1 MGLMATIKR
10 YSNRKLYDTEAKRY
24 ITLEGIAER
33 IRRGDEVHVI
43 DHNTGEDLTALIQA
57 QILFEQE
64 KRTGGGLPKSLLS
77 NLIQTGNSTLKNL
90 QRALTS
96 GFDWE
101 THLHADIE
109 RRVNVLIAA
118 GEWSE
123 KEGRLRLQ
131 QLLAVPPDKD
141 NQGLDTVLQ
150 RWLHHN
156 GVPTKRDID
165 ALNRQ
170 LETLMRALE
179 ENKQPRSQA

>member
-1 MGLMATIKR
+1 MALIKR
-10 YSNRKLYDTEAKRY
+10 YSNRKLYDTTAKRY

-33 IRRGDEVHVI
+33 IRRGEDVQVV
-43 DHNTGEDLTALIQA
+43 DHDTGEDLTALIQA

-64 KRTGGGLPKSLLS
+64 KRAGSGLPKSLLS
-77 NLIQTGNSTLKNL
+77 DLIQTGNTTLKNL

-101 THLHADIE
+101 THLRADIE
-109 RRVNVLIAA
+109 RRVNALIAA

-131 QLLAVPPDKD
+131 QLLAVPPDD
-141 NQGLDTVLQ
+141 SNQGLDTVLQ

-156 GVPTKRDID
+156 GVPTKRDLD

-170 LETLMRALE
+170 LETLMHELE
-179 ENKQPRSQA
+179 TAKQTTRHHD

>member
-1 MGLMATIKR
+1 MALIKR
-10 YSNRKLYDTEAKRY
+10 YSNRKLYDTATKRY

-33 IRRGDEVHVI
+33 IRRGEEVQVV
-43 DHNTGEDLTALIQA
+43 DHETGEDLTALIQA

-64 KRTGGGLPKSLLS
+64 KRAGGGLPKSLFS
-77 NLIQTGNSTLKNL
+77 DLIQTGSATLKNV

-101 THLHADIE
+101 THIQADIE
-109 RRVNVLIAA
+109 RRVNALIAA

-131 QLLAVPPDKD
+131 QLLAVPPAEDT
-141 NQGLDTVLQ
+141 QGLDAVLQ

-156 GVPTKRDID
+156 GVPTKRDLD

-170 LETLMRALE
+170 LEGLMRELE
-179 ENKQPRSQA
+179 EARQPRQHD